1 MAAPELPQTSV
12 ARLASEVTREERPH
26 VPSAEAQAER
36 RASSVKRQG
45 NETVVLSP
53 LAVTVKVPQGFEG

>member
-12 ARLASEVTREERPH
+12 ARLAFEVTREERPH

-36 RASSVKRQG
+36 QG

-53 LAVTVKVPQGFEG
+53 LAVTVNTPHGFDV